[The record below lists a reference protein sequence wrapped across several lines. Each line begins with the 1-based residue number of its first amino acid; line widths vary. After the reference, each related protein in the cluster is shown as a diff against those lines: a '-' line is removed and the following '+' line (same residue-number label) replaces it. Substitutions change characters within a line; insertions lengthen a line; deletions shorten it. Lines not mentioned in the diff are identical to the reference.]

1 MMIYQM
7 GSKKAKQLLRK
18 GGGDACI
25 EAFDQMWEKKEVD
38 AYKEANKEER
48 FDKALK
54 IKKEKLHID
63 QVRVASEQD
72 RTHLKRMLEEE
83 RIMTMDISAMAVE
96 EQLYYRSLCGEIT
109 ICQKDHSSLTALKSI
124 VLFS

>member
-1 MMIYQM
+1 V
-7 GSKKAKQLLRK
+7 G
-18 GGGDACI
+18 
-25 EAFDQMWEKKEVD
+25 KKEVD

-72 RTHLKRMLEEE
+72 RAHLKRMLEEE

-109 ICQKDHSSLTALKSI
+109 ICQKDHSSLTELKSI